1 MLSASTQGKTWPRQ
15 ELVYNS
21 FVIFFSLFWLYD
33 IIMMLR
39 GLGEEFLNSENLIYK
54 TLKTHVGLLTG
65 LSFLSIIILFTVNS
79 YFLDFGFNEI
89 NKSMPLWVKE
99 TIGIQDDEI
108 QILSNI
114 SSQFGLFIGI
124 STLLGLIYVII
135 RSKSRFKNWLTS
147 LLNIDSN

>member
-1 MLSASTQGKTWPRQ
+1 MICYKLYQ
-15 ELVYNS
+15 LVYNS

-39 GLGEEFLNSENLIYK
+39 GLGEEFLNSENLIYE
-54 TLKTHVGLLTG
+54 TLKTHLGSLTG
-65 LSFLSIIILFTVNS
+65 LSFLSIVILFTVNS

-99 TIGIQDDEI
+99 RIGIQDDEI
-108 QILSNI
+108 QILSNL

-124 STLLGLIYVII
+124 STLLGVIYVTI
-135 RSKSRFKNWLTS
+135 RSKSRLRTG
-147 LLNIDSN
+147 